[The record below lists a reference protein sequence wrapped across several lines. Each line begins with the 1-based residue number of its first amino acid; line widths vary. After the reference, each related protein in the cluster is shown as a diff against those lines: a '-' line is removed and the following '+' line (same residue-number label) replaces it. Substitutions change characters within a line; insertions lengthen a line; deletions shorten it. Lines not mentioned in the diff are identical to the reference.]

1 MVDSSN
7 LTITFNVAVAGI
19 ATAVVGG
26 VGVGNL
32 TISATPNGLSLTG
45 QELALQLA
53 SATQTGALSDTDWN
67 TFNEKVSTATLA
79 TYNTVSIEN
88 ITLLVANWAL
98 VSGLYEYDYADALIL
113 ADSVVEVIPY
123 DSTIQTVKDS
133 EILPMVISST
143 GTVKIKAKY
152 VPTDD
157 ILIAINIT
165 K

>member
-1 MVDSSN
+1 
-7 LTITFNVAVAGI
+7 
-19 ATAVVGG
+19 
-26 VGVGNL
+26 
-32 TISATPNGLSLTG
+32 
-45 QELALQLA
+45 
-53 SATQTGALSDTDWN
+53 
-67 TFNEKVSTATLA
+67 
-79 TYNTVSIEN
+79 
-88 ITLLVANWAL
+88 L